1 MACYCGVASFR
12 SQSGTSI
19 NRKASVSNLSNRQ
32 IKSLLSM
39 AARSA
44 SRSNPVFAEYFNR
57 TLSRGKPVAL
67 VYNNLRNK
75 IITVVYKLIERDCD
89 FDVDYMRMHSTG
101 QRANE
106 PAIREAV

>member
-1 MACYCGVASFR
+1 M
-12 SQSGTSI
+12 
-19 NRKASVSNLSNRQ
+19 
-32 IKSLLSM
+32 
-39 AARSA
+39 
-44 SRSNPVFAEYFNR
+44 
-57 TLSRGKPVAL
+57 AL

-75 IITVVYKLIERDCD
+75 IITVIYKLIERDCD